1 MEKELIE
8 RNLLLSKIS
17 GRYDEKH
24 DIVPDNLAEGFV
36 QVEKLIKEQPVA
48 FKVDEMLNYLAD
60 QKAHNESMTEA
71 APESVANTSMEEKEK
86 VLSCYKIAIIGGH
99 DNWTYKLKNKFKNW
113 KFYRPEVTR
122 TIDEKSLQTAD
133 YIYFFTDIMSH
144 GSYCRY
150 IKFVREYGLKFGYL
164 HTINIESNINQIY
177 EDIQNLEK

>member
-1 MEKELIE
+1 MY
-8 RNLLLSKIS
+8 R
-17 GRYDEKH
+17 
-24 DIVPDNLAEGFV
+24 
-36 QVEKLIKEQPVA
+36 
-48 FKVDEMLNYLAD
+48 
-60 QKAHNESMTEA
+60 MTEA

-164 HTINIESNINQIY
+164 HTINIDQISIRY
-177 EDIQNLEK
+177 MRIFKIWRNNLEFHKEHRKVFYTEAFLFYSLMKHTLYF

>member
-60 QKAHNESMTEA
+60 QKDY
-71 APESVANTSMEEKEK
+71 
-86 VLSCYKIAIIGGH
+86 L
-99 DNWTYKLKNKFKNW
+99 
-113 KFYRPEVTR
+113 
-122 TIDEKSLQTAD
+122 LQQC
-133 YIYFFTDIMSH
+133 
-144 GSYCRY
+144 GR
-150 IKFVREYGLKFGYL
+150 
-164 HTINIESNINQIY
+164 
-177 EDIQNLEK
+177 